1 MNFLELNFVGDK
13 RLFALVYT
21 NQDAASRRFKA
32 KGYYLPKGIIDNY
45 NVIINGKYF
54 YDQPIDSD
62 ILQYEEIRKLT
73 TGQGAQ
79 PANINRQDVPR
90 TFPSKVLRT
99 SPKDSVWPSRG
110 HPDMTS
116 TGRPNL
122 MFKRRRWEVDLGRP
136 QDVLRSS
143 PRGPS
148 EHSNLDVPKFLLNFL
163 SDLIRLT
170 KSISKHFS
178 TQGVLRTQSNFQ
190 AGAFSE
196 KLVNDFLV
204 VNYFRERTSS

>member
-1 MNFLELNFVGDK
+1 
-13 RLFALVYT
+13 
-21 NQDAASRRFKA
+21 
-32 KGYYLPKGIIDNY
+32 
-45 NVIINGKYF
+45 
-54 YDQPIDSD
+54 
-62 ILQYEEIRKLT
+62 
-73 TGQGAQ
+73 
-79 PANINRQDVPR
+79 
-90 TFPSKVLRT
+90 
-99 SPKDSVWPSRG
+99 
-110 HPDMTS
+110 MTS

-122 MFKRRRWEVDLGRP
+122 MFERRRLEVDLGRP

-170 KSISKHFS
+170 KSISKHFN